1 MARLVTILAAPLLLV
16 SCLLTPGKFVSTL
29 DIGSD
34 RSFTFTYAGEAI
46 LIDPEQNVSISS
58 DPEAEGGDYSAPEES
73 APPAPAVETAEL
85 RAKREAIAEAL
96 RKEQGYRSVQY
107 LGDGLY
113 RVNYAISGRLDRAF
127 VYPFNSDAAAIFP
140 WIAIELRQDGT
151 ARIKAPAFGEGETE
165 GVIPTPTSPMDKA
178 VERREGTFTLTTDA
192 ELVMQNNE
200 AGAEPGPG
208 TKIVWR
214 VTPASRTVPTAVVR
228 FAGSRGQKD

>member
-1 MARLVTILAAPLLLV
+1 MRIARLVTILAAPLLLV

-29 DIGSD
+29 DIRSD

-46 LIDPEQNVSISS
+46 LTDPEQNVSISPEPDGEGDES
-58 DPEAEGGDYSAPEES
+58 ASEEAEPA
-73 APPAPAVETAEL
+73 APAVETAEL

-96 RKEQGYRSVQY
+96 RKEQGYRSVEY

-113 RVNYAISGRLDRAF
+113 RVDYAISGRLDRAF

-165 GVIPTPTSPMDKA
+165 GLIPTPTSPMDKA

-200 AGAEPGPG
+200 AGAEAGLG

-228 FAGSRGQKD
+228 FGE

>member
-1 MARLVTILAAPLLLV
+1 MRIARLVTILAAPLLLV
-16 SCLLTPGKFVSTL
+16 SCLLTPGRFVSTL
-29 DIGSD
+29 DIRSD

-46 LIDPEQNVSISS
+46 LTDPEQNVSISPGPGGEGDDS
-58 DPEAEGGDYSAPEES
+58 VPEEAEPA
-73 APPAPAVETAEL
+73 APAVETAEL
-85 RAKREAIAEAL
+85 RAKREATAEAL
-96 RKEQGYRSVQY
+96 RKEQGYRSVEY

-113 RVNYAISGRLDRAF
+113 RVDYAISGRLDRAF
-127 VYPFNSDAAAIFP
+127 VYPFNSDASAIFP

-165 GVIPTPTSPMDKA
+165 GLIPTPTSPMDKA

-200 AGAEPGPG
+200 AGAEAGPG

-228 FAGSRGQKD
+228 FGE

>member
-1 MARLVTILAAPLLLV
+1 MRIARLVTILAAPLLLV

-29 DIGSD
+29 DIRSD

-46 LIDPEQNVSISS
+46 LTDPEQNVSISPEPDGEGDES
-58 DPEAEGGDYSAPEES
+58 ASEEAEPA
-73 APPAPAVETAEL
+73 APAVETAEL
-85 RAKREAIAEAL
+85 RAKREAIAAAL
-96 RKEQGYRSVQY
+96 RKEQGYRSVEY

-113 RVNYAISGRLDRAF
+113 RVDYAISGRLDRAF

-165 GVIPTPTSPMDKA
+165 GLIPTPTSPMDKA

-200 AGAEPGPG
+200 AGAEAGPI

-228 FAGSRGQKD
+228 FGD

>member
-1 MARLVTILAAPLLLV
+1 MRIARLVTILAAPLLLV

-29 DIGSD
+29 DIRSD

-46 LIDPEQNVSISS
+46 LTDPEQNVSLSPEPDGERDES
-58 DPEAEGGDYSAPEES
+58 ASEEAEPA
-73 APPAPAVETAEL
+73 APAVETAEL

-96 RKEQGYRSVQY
+96 RKEQGYRSVEY

-113 RVNYAISGRLDRAF
+113 RVDYAISGRLDRAF

-165 GVIPTPTSPMDKA
+165 GLIPTPTSPMDKA

-200 AGAEPGPG
+200 AGAEAGPG

-228 FAGSRGQKD
+228 FGD